1 MSLINNPITDN
12 VRILHTVVEMLRDRG
27 YQFPDNYQPE
37 ALLADNDLLLKMP
50 CFNNKVSNTNDMIKD
65 DQGTPIYVHILRDEE
80 PFTGSKHK
88 EVVAKEISRALNPA
102 IPEIKP
108 ANKELSELF
117 KYVHLLI
124 IFNQHR
130 NQNKRYDFSKFEVEA
145 LPEYN
150 CEIWPKHRLRFN
162 VTKHYFNSKFVI
174 LSAAEKE
181 EYQNTFNVE
190 PQHMQKY
197 CWDDPIVRYYYGQPG
212 QIFRIQRIQQGINYR
227 LVSKRLLASLKTK

>member
-1 MSLINNPITDN
+1 MSIINPTDDN

-27 YQFPDNYQPE
+27 YQFPDQYPPDS
-37 ALLADNDLLLKMP
+37 LLNDNDLLLKMP
-50 CFNNKVSNTNDMIKD
+50 SFNNKVSDTNDMIKD
-65 DQGTPIYVHILRDEE
+65 DQGTPIYVYILRDEE

-88 EVVAKEISRALNPA
+88 EVVAKDISRALNPA

-108 ANKELSELF
+108 ANKDLSELYKF
-117 KYVHLLI
+117 VHLLI
-124 IFNQHR
+124 IFNYHR

-145 LPEYN
+145 FPEYN

-162 VTKHYFNSKFVI
+162 VTKHYFNSKFTI
-174 LSAAEKE
+174 LTTAEKE

-197 CWDDPIVRYYYGQPG
+197 CWDDPIVRYFYGQPG

-227 LVSKRLLASLKTK
+227 LVTKRLLASLKTK